1 MNSPT
6 NTADTANA
14 TTDASANLA
23 PPTDLVSPAN
33 LVSLVGV
40 HKRFGRQEVLS
51 GIDLRLSAG
60 SITGLLGPSGCGK
73 TTLVNIIV
81 GMSRANQGAVE
92 VLGERPPFR
101 RARRRLGFMPQ
112 GEALYL
118 DLTARENL
126 RFFGA
131 LYGMSGRELDEA
143 IPQVLAL
150 ARLEDTGRKTIANF
164 SGGMKRRLSLA
175 IALLHS
181 PQLLVLDEPTVG
193 LDPEHRLELWRAF
206 RTLAHGGSGLLITT
220 HVMDEASSCD
230 EIVMLRDGRIIAQG
244 SPTKLMRQSDASS
257 LEAAFLAFEGA
268 EEVHDDKTPKEQ
280 GTNSQSRETSAR
292 GGKESSDA

>member
-1 MNSPT
+1 VTSNVRT
-6 NTADTANA
+6 GVCEGLDG
-14 TTDASANLA
+14 ASA
-23 PPTDLVSPAN
+23 PPVP

-40 HKRFGRQEVLS
+40 HKRFGRQEVLG

-73 TTLVNIIV
+73 TTLVNLIV
-81 GMSRANQGAVE
+81 GMSRASEGAVE
-92 VLGERPPFR
+92 VLGEHPPFR

-131 LYGMSGRELDEA
+131 LYGMRGPELSEA
-143 IPQVLAL
+143 IPRVLAL
-150 ARLEDTGRKTIANF
+150 VRLEETGRKTVADF

-175 IALLHS
+175 VALLHS

-193 LDPEHRLELWRAF
+193 LDPEHRIELWRAF
-206 RTLAHGGSGLLITT
+206 RALAGSGSCLLITT

-230 EIVMLRDGRIIAQG
+230 EIVMLRDGRVIAQG
-244 SPTKLMRQSDASS
+244 SPRALMEQSGAAS
-257 LEAAFLAFEGA
+257 LEGAFLAFEGTEGTRDA
-268 EEVHDDKTPKEQ
+268 GIPEADD
-280 GTNSQSRETSAR
+280 R
-292 GGKESSDA
+292 GEAPDA

>member
-6 NTADTANA
+6 DVS
-14 TTDASANLA
+14 AS
-23 PPTDLVSPAN
+23 PVSPAAVSPAAVSPAAVSPAAVSPASLVAPTA
-33 LVSLVGV
+33 LVSLTTI

-51 GIDLRLSAG
+51 GIDLKLSAG

-81 GMSRANQGAVE
+81 GMARANEGTIE
-92 VLGERPPFR
+92 VLGEHPPLH

-131 LYGMSGRELDEA
+131 LYGMSSRKMDEA
-143 IPQVLAL
+143 IPRVLAL
-150 ARLEDTGRKTIANF
+150 ARLGDTGRKTVVNF

-206 RTLAHGGSGLLITT
+206 RTLAVGGSCLLITT
-220 HVMDEASSCD
+220 HVMDEAASCD
-230 EIVMLRDGRIIAQG
+230 EIVMLRDGHIIAQG
-244 SPTKLMRQSDASS
+244 SPPALMEQSNASN

-268 EEVHDDKTPKEQ
+268 KEVRDD
-280 GTNSQSRETSAR
+280 A
-292 GGKESSDA
+292 

>member
-6 NTADTANA
+6 NV
-14 TTDASANLA
+14 SANLVPPVLA
-23 PPTDLVSPAN
+23 PPAD
-33 LVSLVGV
+33 LVSLVDIY
-40 HKRFGRQEVLS
+40 KRFGKQEVLR

-60 SITGLLGPSGCGK
+60 NITGLLGPSGCGK

-81 GMSRANQGAVE
+81 GMSQASGGTLE
-92 VLGERPPFR
+92 VLGERPPLR
-101 RARRRLGFMPQ
+101 RARQRLGFMPQ

-131 LYGMSGRELDEA
+131 LYKKSNRELDKA
-143 IPQVLAL
+143 IPRVLAL
-150 ARLEDTGRKTIANF
+150 VRLEDTGRKTVANF

-206 RTLAHGGSGLLITT
+206 RVLASNGACLLITT

-244 SPTKLMRQSDASS
+244 SPLALMEQSGASN
-257 LEAAFLAFEGA
+257 LETAFLAFESA
-268 EEVHDDKTPKEQ
+268 EGVRSDASTLE
-280 GTNSQSRETSAR
+280 AR
-292 GGKESSDA
+292 GREESSDA